1 LGDRENELF
10 LLHRWLKLIP
20 KGNREKLKN
29 AVTISENWIILIKGV
44 FCINPKSDSN
54 QQ

>member
-1 LGDRENELF
+1 LDDEENELF

-29 AVTISENWIILIKGV
+29 AVTISENWITLIREV

-54 QQ
+54 Q